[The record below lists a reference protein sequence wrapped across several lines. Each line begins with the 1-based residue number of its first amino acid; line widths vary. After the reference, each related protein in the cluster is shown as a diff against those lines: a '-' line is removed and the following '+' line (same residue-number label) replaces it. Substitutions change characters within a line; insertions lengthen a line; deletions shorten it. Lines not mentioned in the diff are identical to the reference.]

1 MSGYLY
7 CFENECMPGL
17 LKIGYTDRT
26 VEERL
31 KEANASGTFGP
42 PSDYSVV
49 FAKLV
54 NNPKQKE
61 SIMHTLLKKYR
72 KNPKKEFFAITK
84 EYVKLLF
91 DLLEGE
97 WWIKEE
103 LDKEEE
109 NDVIKSKHILHEFLN
124 DHIFPATSSPPSI
137 PITTKLLL
145 EAFSNWKLSKNY
157 TFPIK
162 GGVQLLQNFIR
173 DTYGPPTSK
182 GWTQIRIIENS
193 PPPPSP
199 SPSPSLS
206 PPL

>member
-97 WWIKEE
+97 WWI
-103 LDKEEE
+103 EEE
-109 NDVIKSKHILHEFLN
+109 FNEEQEDDSSTKILHEFLN
-124 DHIFPATSSPPSI
+124 DHIFPSTSSPPSA

-145 EAFSNWKLSKNY
+145 ESFSNWKVSKNY
-157 TFPIK
+157 TFQIK
-162 GGVQLLQNFIR
+162 GVVQLLQKLIR

-182 GWTQIRIIENS
+182 GWTQIKIENVII
-193 PPPPSP
+193 
-199 SPSPSLS
+199 PSLAS
-206 PPL
+206 L